1 MRPSKNRATRSTAN
15 FKERAV
21 KTRTICDLVR
31 DWKLTPKDF
40 PWAVM
45 VNENLFVGKWTVEKL
60 TVGKDISE
68 IHETSSLYY
77 NTLFKD
83 IYIETW
89 YMYIIETEEHKVI
102 PTKGPV
108 TEL

>member
-1 MRPSKNRATRSTAN
+1 
-15 FKERAV
+15 
-21 KTRTICDLVR
+21 
-31 DWKLTPKDF
+31 
-40 PWAVM
+40 M

-83 IYIETW
+83 IYIET
-89 YMYIIETEEHKVI
+89 
-102 PTKGPV
+102 
-108 TEL
+108 